1 MPCAPDPGQTNYELP
16 RDAGNVGH
24 VDATEWI
31 PPRVVDGLLVSVAV
45 DIRVHLYA
53 SRGPADVVLIKT
65 DSGRQYVQEDLS
77 LYRDRGIKGH
87 RVLMVLQRCTAV
99 VNVEKPEPL

>member
-1 MPCAPDPGQTNYELP
+1 MSCAPDPGQSNYELP

-31 PPRVVDGLLVSVAV
+31 PPPRVVDGMLVSVAV

-53 SRGPADVVLIKT
+53 SRGQADGVLIKT
-65 DSGRQYVQEDLS
+65 DSGRQYAQEDLS
-77 LYRDRGIKGH
+77 LYRDRGIKGY
-87 RVLMVLQRCTAV
+87 RELMVLLRCTAV
-99 VNVEKPEPL
+99 ANV